1 MIVALVSCTLLRMI
15 PYKLVHT
22 VSFCVFLG
30 PVEDP
35 REDSGISL
43 RRENKIDT
51 GGVQRERIRM
61 DVV

>member
-1 MIVALVSCTLLRMI
+1 MI